1 MYIYCVTRYYTKN
14 ILYLLYNTI
23 QCTVRIQNTLYISGC
38 SCCSCCA
45 AVHLACSTVQNRVSG
60 GFTQPLVTTWGKRT
74 KDCHQ
79 SVRVCVPLFAGFGG
93 NCKEFYFIFFI
104 FSIRKWEIRQMAFY
118 LGGWWK
124 IFRSI
129 EKKFAL

>member
-45 AVHLACSTVQNRVSG
+45 SVHLAHSTVQIEFSG
-60 GFTQPLVTTWGKRT
+60 GFTRPLVTTWGKRT

-79 SVRVCVPLFAGFGG
+79 SVRVCMPLFAGFGG

-104 FSIRKWEIRQMAFY
+104 FQFQNERLGKWHFIRRAMKNI
-118 LGGWWK
+118 
-124 IFRSI
+124 
-129 EKKFAL
+129 